1 LIEITILRFA
11 RHPLTFHPQHGTD
24 GLSNISETHPHFDA
38 PRLAE
43 GEEHAHLDL
52 SRKHASEVIL
62 DCLKKE
68 EPGSVTIIALG
79 PRKSAPSS

>member
-1 LIEITILRFA
+1 MGFRLLSEHR
-11 RHPLTFHPQHGTD
+11 LTLFPVQHGTD

-38 PRLAE
+38 PAL
-43 GEEHAHLDL
+43 GDDQEHAHLEL

-68 EPGSVTIIALG
+68 EAGSVTIIALG
-79 PRKSAPSS
+79 PRT